1 MYGQDFCIFS
11 DTSLTNH
18 TVMEESTFIFTA
30 YQELYSDGCIE
41 IHLEFFFHHE
51 SRAKFYFF
59 FDDRRELLNF
69 FL

>member
-11 DTSLTNH
+11 DTSLTNR

-30 YQELYSDGCIE
+30 YQQLYSDACTE
-41 IHLEFFFHHE
+41 LHLEIFFHHE

-59 FDDRRELLNF
+59 FDDRR
-69 FL
+69 